1 MSGLMQGRR
10 RRLLIMTVFIIS
22 IIAGAGLG
30 ILAGFLRSAPSL
42 ADVEF
47 TPRLTT
53 YVYDANGEVLT
64 RFFTENRVNVSI
76 DQMPKHLHDAI
87 LAAEDDEFYEHY
99 GIDFKAILRAV
110 IADIRAGAKV
120 QGGST
125 ITQQLARTA
134 FLTQK
139 KLWTRK
145 LQEMLWAIQIE
156 RKYSKQEI
164 LEAYLNI
171 INFGHGAYG
180 VQAAS
185 EMYFGKSVED
195 LTLAEAATL
204 AAIPKSPVYLSPRS
218 YPEAAMNRRN
228 WILGRMAD
236 LGYITRAE
244 AEAAKAAPIE
254 LVERQPREK
263 VAPYFI
269 DYVLQELLERYGEDM
284 VYGGGLK
291 VYTTLDLNIQRVAEE
306 TLLESL
312 PNGRVDRNG
321 LQQPQGAL
329 VAIDPRTGH
338 IKAMVGGRGDDKFN
352 RAVLAKRQPGSAMKP
367 FIYTVAVEKGYTPA
381 TVMVDE
387 PVEYVMAGGQTWAP
401 QNYHR
406 DHRGPI
412 TLREALELSINV
424 VAVKLLD
431 EVGIRDV
438 VDLAKKMGI
447 TTLVEEGRYND
458 LGLAPLALGGLTHGV
473 TVLEMASA
481 YGVFAN
487 QGVRVPPVA
496 IVKVVDADGHVLEE
510 HKPQEQQ
517 VISQQTAYIMNSL
530 LQGVVEEGTGRQA
543 AIGRPAAGKTGTA
556 QNYTNGWFIGYTPS
570 LVAAVWMGDDEQSQE
585 MVYRGVRYGSWN
597 TAEIWSSFMRRALR
611 NQPVEDFPKPEGI
624 VEGILI
630 DTKTG
635 LLARSNG
642 TIPETEMRYEIFI
655 EGTEPQEYSPRV
667 KTLFD
672 HLRDLFTPRLREEG
686 PQDEAGLDVPD
697 GSVID
702 AGSAAGLGGGQSPAV
717 EQPGQLQ
724 LRPPAAEAPLG
735 PGQRDGLDL
744 QAAPTEEEPPSDSET
759 QGGSDG
765 AAGHAEEEDD
775 KELLQQLK
783 EAFGL

>member
-1 MSGLMQGRR
+1 MSGRTERRR
-10 RRLLIMTVFIIS
+10 RRLLILTVFIIS
-22 IIAGAGLG
+22 VLAGAGLG
-30 ILAGFLRSAPSL
+30 VIAGFLRSAPSL

-64 RFFTENRVNVSI
+64 RFFTENRVEVSI
-76 DQMPKHLHDAI
+76 DRIPRYLHDAI
-87 LAAEDDEFYEHY
+87 LAAEDDGFYEHH
-99 GIDFKAILRAV
+99 GIDFKAVVRAV

-120 QGGST
+120 QGAST
-125 ITQQLARTA
+125 ITMQLARTA

-145 LQEMLWAIQIE
+145 LQEVLWAVQIE
-156 RKYSKQEI
+156 RKYSKEEI

-185 EMYFGKSVED
+185 EMYFGKSVEE
-195 LTLAEAATL
+195 LTLPEAALL
-204 AAIPKSPVYLSPRS
+204 AAIPKSPVYYSPIS
-218 YPEAAMNRRN
+218 YPEAALNRRN

-244 AEAAKAAPIE
+244 AEAAKTVPIQ
-254 LVERQPREK
+254 LVERKPREK

-291 VYTTLDLNIQRVAEE
+291 VYTTLDLNMQRIAEE
-306 TLLESL
+306 VLLKAL
-312 PNGRVDRNG
+312 PNGRVDKNG
-321 LQQPQGAL
+321 LHQPQGAL
-329 VAIDPRTGH
+329 VAIDPRNGH
-338 IKAMVGGRGDDKFN
+338 IKAMVGGRGEDKFN
-352 RAVLAKRQPGSAMKP
+352 RAVQAKRQPGSAMKP
-367 FIYTVAVEKGYTPA
+367 FIYTVAIEKGYTPA

-387 PVEYVMAGGQTWAP
+387 PVEYVMPNGQTWSP

-406 DHRGPI
+406 DYRGPI

-473 TVLEMASA
+473 TLLEIVSA

-487 QGVRVPPVA
+487 QGVKVPPVA
-496 IVKVVDADGHVLEE
+496 ITKVVDADGNVIYE
-510 HKPQEQQ
+510 HKAQGYR
-517 VISQQTAYIMNSL
+517 VISEQTAYIMNDML
-530 LQGVVEEGTGRQA
+530 KGVVERGTGRQA

-570 LVAAVWMGDDEQSQE
+570 LAAGIWMGDDEQSQE
-585 MVYRGVRYGSWN
+585 MVYKGVRYGSWN
-597 TAEIWSSFMRRALR
+597 TAEMWSDFMRRVLKDT
-611 NQPVEDFPKPEGI
+611 PVEDFPKPEGI

-635 LLARSNG
+635 LLARDNG
-642 TIPETEMRYEIFI
+642 TIPTSEMRYEIFI
-655 EGTEPQEYSPRV
+655 EGTEPKEYSPRV

-672 HLRDLFTPRLREEG
+672 YLRDFFTPKPEQNG
-686 PQDEAGLDVPD
+686 NAGDS
-697 GSVID
+697 GSGVSSGD
-702 AGSAAGLGGGQSPAV
+702 
-717 EQPGQLQ
+717 
-724 LRPPAAEAPLG
+724 
-735 PGQRDGLDL
+735 DGLQSLPDQRPSTVEPSTESPPQ
-744 QAAPTEEEPPSDSET
+744 QAPSAPSLTDEPKPQPPFPDEPASSESHTGREADESVGDSP
-759 QGGSDG
+759 
-765 AAGHAEEEDD
+765 EEDE
-775 KELLQQLK
+775 KELLRQLK

>member
-1 MSGLMQGRR
+1 MSGRTERR
-10 RRLLIMTVFIIS
+10 KRRLLIITVFIIS
-22 IIAGAGLG
+22 ILAGAGLG
-30 ILAGFLRSAPSL
+30 IFAGFLKSAPSL

-64 RFFTENRVNVSI
+64 RFFTENRVEVSI
-76 DQMPKHLHDAI
+76 DRMPRYLHDAI
-87 LAAEDDEFYEHY
+87 LAAEDDGFYEHY
-99 GIDFKAILRAV
+99 GIDFKAIVRAL

-120 QGGST
+120 QGAST
-125 ITQQLARTA
+125 ITMQLARTA

-145 LQEMLWAIQIE
+145 LQEVLWAIQIE
-156 RKYSKQEI
+156 RKYSKEEI

-195 LTLAEAATL
+195 LTLPEAALL
-204 AAIPKSPVYLSPRS
+204 AAIPKSPVYLSPIS

-236 LGYITRAE
+236 LGYITREE
-244 AEAAKAAPIE
+244 AEAARATPIE
-254 LVERQPREK
+254 LVERKPREK

-269 DYVLQELLERYGEDM
+269 DYVLQELLERYGQDL

-291 VYTTLDLNIQRVAEE
+291 VYTTLDLNMQRTAEE
-306 TLLESL
+306 TLLNSL

-329 VAIDPRTGH
+329 VAIDPRNGH

-367 FIYTVAVEKGYTPA
+367 FIYTVAIEKGYTPA
-381 TVMVDE
+381 TIMVDE
-387 PVEYVMAGGQTWAP
+387 PIEYVMANGQTWAP

-406 DHRGPI
+406 DHRGEI

-438 VDLAKKMGI
+438 VDLVKKMGI
-447 TTLVEEGRYND
+447 TTLVEEGRFND

-481 YGVFAN
+481 YGVYAN

-496 IVKVVDADGHVLEE
+496 IVKVVDADGNVLEE
-510 HKPQEQQ
+510 HKLQGQQ
-517 VISQQTAYIMNSL
+517 VISEQTAYIMNDML
-530 LQGVVEEGTGRQA
+530 KGVVERGTGRQA

-570 LVAAVWMGDDEQSQE
+570 LVTAVWMGDDEQSQD
-585 MVYRGVRYGSWN
+585 MVYKGVRYGSWN
-597 TAEIWSSFMRRALR
+597 TAQMWSEFMRRALKDE
-611 NQPVEDFPKPEGI
+611 PIEDFAKPEGI
-624 VEGILI
+624 VEGVLI

-635 LLARSNG
+635 LLARNNG

-655 EGTEPQEYSPRV
+655 EGTEPKEYSPRV

-672 HLRDLFTPRLREEG
+672 HLRELFIPRTRENGSSGDAG
-686 PQDEAGLDVPD
+686 PDVPD
-697 GSVID
+697 RAIPDGGSM
-702 AGSAAGLGGGQSPAV
+702 SATDEGQTTI
-717 EQPGQLQ
+717 EQPGESL
-724 LRPPAAEAPLG
+724 L
-735 PGQRDGLDL
+735 
-744 QAAPTEEEPPSDSET
+744 EPPQSGPSPMGEPELELSPSQEQMPGESEADRGT
-759 QGGSDG
+759 DE
-765 AAGHAEEEDD
+765 AAGDPREDD
-775 KELLQQLK
+775 EMELLRQLK

>member
-1 MSGLMQGRR
+1 MGGRSKR
-10 RRLLIMTVFIIS
+10 RKRRLLFITVFIIS
-22 IIAGAGLG
+22 ILAGAGLG
-30 ILAGFLRSAPSL
+30 VIAGFLKSAPSL

-47 TPRLTT
+47 APRLTT

-64 RFFTENRVNVSI
+64 RFFTENRVEVSI
-76 DQMPKHLHDAI
+76 DQMPRFLHDAI
-87 LAAEDDEFYEHY
+87 LAAEDDGFYEHY
-99 GIDFKAILRAV
+99 GIDFKAVVRAI

-120 QGGST
+120 QGAST
-125 ITQQLARTA
+125 ITMQLARTA

-145 LQEMLWAIQIE
+145 LQEVLWAIQIE
-156 RKYSKQEI
+156 RKYSKEEI

-195 LTLAEAATL
+195 LTLAEAALL
-204 AAIPKSPVYLSPRS
+204 AAIPKSPVYLSPIS
-218 YPEAAMNRRN
+218 YPEAALNRRN

-236 LGYITRAE
+236 LGYITREE
-244 AEAAKAAPIE
+244 AEASKATPIQ
-254 LVERQPREK
+254 LVERKPREK

-269 DYVLQELLERYGEDM
+269 DYVLQELLERYGEDL

-291 VYTTLDLNIQRVAEE
+291 VYTTLDLSMQRIAEE
-306 TLLESL
+306 TLLQSL

-329 VAIDPRTGH
+329 VAIDPRNGH

-367 FIYTVAVEKGYTPA
+367 FIYTVAIEKGYTPA
-381 TVMVDE
+381 TIMVDE
-387 PVEYVMAGGQTWAP
+387 PIEYVMPNGQTWAP

-406 DHRGPI
+406 DYRGPI
-412 TLREALELSINV
+412 TLREALELSINI

-473 TVLEMASA
+473 TLLEMASA

-496 IVKVVDADGHVLEE
+496 IVKVVDADGNVLEE
-510 HKPQEQQ
+510 HKPQGQR
-517 VISQQTAYIMNSL
+517 VISEQTAYIMNDML
-530 LQGVVEEGTGRQA
+530 KGVVERGTGRQA

-570 LVAAVWMGDDEQSQE
+570 LVTAVWMGDDEQSQE
-585 MVYRGVRYGSWN
+585 MVYKGVRYGSWN
-597 TAEIWSSFMRRALR
+597 TAEMWSEFMRRVLKDK
-611 NQPVEDFPKPEGI
+611 PVEDFPKPEGI
-624 VEGILI
+624 VDGILI

-635 LLARSNG
+635 LLARNNG
-642 TIPETEMRYEIFI
+642 TIPESEMRYEIFI
-655 EGTEPQEYSPRV
+655 EGTEPKEYSPRV

-672 HLRDLFTPRLREEG
+672 HLRELFTPRPRE
-686 PQDEAGLDVPD
+686 DEPKAGADIEVP
-697 GSVID
+697 GRPIS
-702 AGSAAGLGGGQSPAV
+702 GGGSLSASD
-717 EQPGQLQ
+717 E
-724 LRPPAAEAPLG
+724 
-735 PGQRDGLDL
+735 GQRTGDGPLEPL
-744 QAAPTEEEPPSDSET
+744 VQQEPVAPSWIEEPEVNTEVET
-759 QGGSDG
+759 APAPEERPDEQEIDEG
-765 AAGHAEEEDD
+765 AGVVEEHPQEDD
-775 KELLQQLK
+775 EKELLRQLK